1 MTRIETLCSLLERAD
16 TFADVGCDHGYCAA
30 YMLENGLCRKAVI
43 SDVSRASLAKAER
56 LLAAKIAD
64 GSCRAN
70 CADGL
75 EGISE
80 DTSLVLIAGMGG
92 MEIIGILER
101 GFLPQRF
108 VFQPMKNA
116 EALRRYLVGR
126 GAKIE
131 RDFTFYDGKY
141 YDAVKGAR
149 TGGSAYTEEEFRFG
163 RDNLRERPA
172 DFLRYLRYRIAREK
186 EIAKGLPEP
195 LKGEREA
202 LIKAMQEVVS

>member
-30 YMLENGLCRKAVI
+30 YMLTNGLCREAVI

-56 LLAAKIAD
+56 LLAARIEE

-75 EGISE
+75 TGIAE

-101 GFLPQRF
+101 GFLPKRF
-108 VFQPMKNA
+108 VFQPMKNT

-141 YDAVKGAR
+141 YDAIKGSRA
-149 TGGSAYTEEEFRFG
+149 GGSSYTEAEFRFG

-172 DFLRYLRYRIAREK
+172 DFLRYLRHRIEREK
-186 EIAKGLPEP
+186 EIASGLPEP

-202 LIKAMQEVVS
+202 LVKAMQEVVS